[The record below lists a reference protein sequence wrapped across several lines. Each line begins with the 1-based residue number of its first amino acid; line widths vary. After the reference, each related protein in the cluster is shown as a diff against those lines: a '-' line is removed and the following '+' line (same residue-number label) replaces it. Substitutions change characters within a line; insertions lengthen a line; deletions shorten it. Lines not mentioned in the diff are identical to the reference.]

1 MSTKSNTSNMES
13 NARVK
18 DVNAY
23 TQDSDVRA
31 KDTNSLSQDSNVHAK
46 NANVRTQGVTSR
58 AQDSNLRAQDLNGRI
73 KKASCNKPTWDQ
85 INQQLNRKAFKKA
98 CAQGWNA
105 QMGKVGLNSRAQKG
119 MGPNKASGHKG
130 GISRQGSKRG

>member
-13 NARVK
+13 NAHTK
-18 DVNAY
+18 DVNAH
-23 TQDSDVRA
+23 TQDGNARA
-31 KDTNSLSQDSNVHAK
+31 KNI
-46 NANVRTQGVTSR
+46 NVRMQGVTSR
-58 AQDSNLRAQDLNGRI
+58 AQDSNARAQDSNGRF

-85 INQQLNRKAFKKA
+85 INQQLSRKAFKKG
-98 CAQGWNA
+98 CAQGWNV
-105 QMGKVGLNSRAQKG
+105 QPGKAGLNSRAQKG

>member
-1 MSTKSNTSNMES
+1 MSNKSNTPNVDS
-13 NARVK
+13 NAH
-18 DVNAY
+18 A
-23 TQDSDVRA
+23 QD
-31 KDTNSLSQDSNVHAK
+31 
-46 NANVRTQGVTSR
+46 ANVRMQGVTAR
-58 AQDSNLRAQDLNGRI
+58 AQGPNGRI
-73 KKASCNKPTWDQ
+73 KKESCNKPTWDQ

-105 QMGKVGLNSRAQKG
+105 QMGKAGLNSRAQKG

>member
-1 MSTKSNTSNMES
+1 MSTKSNTSNL
-13 NARVK
+13 
-18 DVNAY
+18 
-23 TQDSDVRA
+23 DSSARA
-31 KDTNSLSQDSNVHAK
+31 KDVSDHTQDNNAHAQD
-46 NANVRTQGVTSR
+46 ANVRTQGVTAR
-58 AQDSNLRAQDLNGRI
+58 AQDSNPRAQGPNGRF
-73 KKASCNKPTWDQ
+73 KKVSRNKPTWDQ

-105 QMGKVGLNSRAQKG
+105 QMSKAGLNLRAQKG

>member
-13 NARVK
+13 NAHV
-18 DVNAY
+18 
-23 TQDSDVRA
+23 Q
-31 KDTNSLSQDSNVHAK
+31 DTNAHSQDSNARAK
-46 NANVRTQGVTSR
+46 NINVRMQGVTSR
-58 AQDSNLRAQDLNGRI
+58 AQDSNARAQDSNGRF

-85 INQQLNRKAFKKA
+85 INQQLSRKAFKKG
-98 CAQGWNA
+98 CAQGWNV
-105 QMGKVGLNSRAQKG
+105 QPGKAGLNSRAQKG

>member
-13 NARVK
+13 NAHAK
-18 DVNAY
+18 DVNAH
-23 TQDSDVRA
+23 TQDSNARA
-31 KDTNSLSQDSNVHAK
+31 KNINVHM
-46 NANVRTQGVTSR
+46 QGVTSR
-58 AQDSNLRAQDLNGRI
+58 AQDSNARAQDSNGRF

-85 INQQLNRKAFKKA
+85 INQQLSRKAFKKG
-98 CAQGWNA
+98 CAQGWNV
-105 QMGKVGLNSRAQKG
+105 QSGKAGLNSRAQKG

>member
-1 MSTKSNTSNMES
+1 ML
-13 NARVK
+13 ARMTLTPIHK
-18 DVNAY
+18 IAML
-23 TQDSDVRA
+23 VRKILA
-31 KDTNSLSQDSNVHAK
+31 LTHKIVMLVRKILTFACRVLPLAQDSNA
-46 NANVRTQGVTSR
+46 R
-58 AQDSNLRAQDLNGRI
+58 AQDSNGRF

-85 INQQLNRKAFKKA
+85 INQQLSRKAFKKA

-105 QMGKVGLNSRAQKG
+105 QMSKAGLNSRAQKG

>member
-1 MSTKSNTSNMES
+1 MSTKSNTPNTES
-13 NARVK
+13 NARAK
-18 DVNAY
+18 DVNAH
-23 TQDSDVRA
+23 
-31 KDTNSLSQDSNVHAK
+31 LQDSNVCAK
-46 NANVRTQGVTSR
+46 NTNVRTQGVTAR
-58 AQDSNLRAQDLNGRI
+58 AQDSNPCAQGPNGRF
-73 KKASCNKPTWDQ
+73 KKVSRNKPTWDQ

-105 QMGKVGLNSRAQKG
+105 QMSKAGLNSRAQKG